1 MEFIHFANIANPH
14 SGLGEAAVMLQRA
27 WNEDPQSLPFAPY
40 IKAHA
45 LVSLVQK
52 GLHYHELEHSID
64 KVRLVDLRSW
74 FLHSTFV
81 LDFIFLFIILIIY
94 RREMPKPSRRQ
105 IISLGHWKHRKLPP
119 KRAQTNQ
126 FRLRPRSMARS

>member
-1 MEFIHFANIANPH
+1 MAEPFSISRASLRSFPGLPELVMFLQFANIANPNP
-14 SGLGEAAVMLQRA
+14 GLGEAAVMLQRA

-64 KVRLVDLRSW
+64 KVSLVD
-74 FLHSTFV
+74 
-81 LDFIFLFIILIIY
+81 
-94 RREMPKPSRRQ
+94 
-105 IISLGHWKHRKLPP
+105 
-119 KRAQTNQ
+119 
-126 FRLRPRSMARS
+126 